1 VAKLRRRTRA
11 REITLQF
18 LYMMDIRTGG
28 PYTEFLD
35 TFLVWQHINDPEV
48 KAFAKLLINGF
59 FENRDEIRERIFP
72 LIKNWTEDRLTVIDR
87 NILRMASYE
96 LSYEAEV
103 PFKVTINEAIDL
115 GKKYSTKESGKFVN
129 GILDEY
135 VRRYVPEK
143 AGPAK

>member
-1 VAKLRRRTRA
+1 V
-11 REITLQF
+11 LQF
-18 LYMMDIRTGG
+18 LYMIDIRNASPDDELLEG
-28 PYTEFLD
+28 F
-35 TFLVWQHINDPEV
+35 FRWQHVTDPEIIG
-48 KAFAKLLINGF
+48 FARRLISGYLTHR
-59 FENRDEIRERIFP
+59 EAIRERIFP
-72 LIKNWTEDRLTVIDR
+72 LIKNWTEERITVVDR

-96 LSYEAEV
+96 LSYEESI

-143 AGPAK
+143 TRGK